1 MLQAKRRA
9 IRARLKVSYVVQS
22 NPYPLLHNAKLVL
35 SDFAWVSCISRG
47 ATASTLVFL
56 SFMGACGRVGFPEN
70 MVCCMTNNYSPWVWR
85 SWQRSYN
92 LWIVRYLYV
101 PLGGMHQLV
110 ATSVLIF
117 TFVAIWHD
125 LRPRIL
131 RWGWLAALFIL
142 PEVMARRA
150 LLPSIL
156 RQWCVRHDPIPIR
169 SPAG

>member
-1 MLQAKRRA
+1 
-9 IRARLKVSYVVQS
+9 
-22 NPYPLLHNAKLVL
+22 
-35 SDFAWVSCISRG
+35 
-47 ATASTLVFL
+47 
-56 SFMGACGRVGFPEN
+56 
-70 MVCCMTNNYSPWVWR
+70 MTNNYSPWVWR